1 MKKKRNVDSIS
12 ISKFLRIYYGITD
25 EVLLTGDIS
34 HKAIKQLIPDL
45 KRLPFDYA
53 YKNEDLI
60 ASGDIVLVNDS
71 NGNIIP
77 YKTPDAL
84 EDIDDI
90 EDCLEATTKE
100 EKAIKVTIEIEG
112 LNLYQLSELCK
123 NFKKNHRIK
132 EYRFTYRILK
142 AKKIKN
148 AKTKKYRMRRC
159 NNDKY

>member
-1 MKKKRNVDSIS
+1 MKKKRNIDSIS
-12 ISKFLRIYYGITD
+12 ISKFLRIYYGISD

-60 ASGDIVLVNDS
+60 ASGEIVLVSDS

-77 YKTPDAL
+77 YKTPEAID
-84 EDIDDI
+84 DIDDI
-90 EDCLEATTKE
+90 EKSLEAKTKE

-112 LNLYQLSELCK
+112 LNLYELSELCK
-123 NFKKNHRIK
+123 KYRKDHRIK
-132 EYRFTYRILK
+132 EYRFVYRILK
-142 AKKIKN
+142 AKKQKSD
-148 AKTKKYRMRRC
+148 KTKKYKMRRW
-159 NNDKY
+159 NNDKH